1 MCKLDGI
8 IIIIQIE
15 AQNLRNT
22 FEPISITV
30 LHGLLFQMLKK
41 KKNAKTS
48 KNLEAGYVA
57 LWKTD
62 LKELKN
68 LND

>member
-41 KKNAKTS
+41 KNAKTS

>member
-1 MCKLDGI
+1 MCKLDVI